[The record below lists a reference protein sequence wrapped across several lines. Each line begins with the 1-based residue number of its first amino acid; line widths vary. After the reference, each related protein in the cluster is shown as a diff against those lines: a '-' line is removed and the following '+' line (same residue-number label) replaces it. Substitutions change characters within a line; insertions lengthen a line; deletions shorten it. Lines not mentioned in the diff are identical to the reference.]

1 VSTKVAVLGTG
12 IMGAG
17 MARSL
22 ARAGLD
28 VAAWNRSAEKARPL
42 AEDGITVVEK
52 PEDAVAGAS
61 VVVTMLFDAA
71 SVEGVMTGALPAMAE
86 GAVWAQTSTVGID
99 GTAELAAL
107 ARAQGV
113 GFVDAPVLGT
123 RQPAEQGRLTVLA
136 AGPTDLRDAVAP
148 VFEAIGAKTVWVGEE
163 PGAAHR
169 LKLVANAWVFSVV
182 AGTAQS
188 IALAERL
195 GLDPQLFLDT
205 IAGGALDAPYV
216 QLKGRAM
223 IAGDYPPAFAVD
235 GALKDSG
242 LIGDALRASGA
253 DDRLMTAVNA
263 LFADAAAA
271 GRDGEDMAA
280 VAEIFRS

>member
-1 VSTKVAVLGTG
+1 MTRVAVLGTG

-28 VAAWNRSAEKARPL
+28 VTAWNRSSDKVRPL
-42 AEDGITVVEK
+42 ADDGITVAEK
-52 PEDAVAGAS
+52 PEEAVAGAE

-71 SVEGVMTGALPAMAE
+71 SVVAVMTDALPAMAE

-107 ARAQGV
+107 AGAHGV

-123 RQPAEQGRLTVLA
+123 RQPAEQGQLTVLA
-136 AGPTDLRDAVAP
+136 AAPPELRDGVKP
-148 VFEAIGAKTVWVGEE
+148 VFDAIGAKTVWVGEE
-163 PGAAHR
+163 AGAAHR

-188 IALAERL
+188 IALAEGL

-223 IAGDYPPAFAVD
+223 IAGAYPAAFAVD
-235 GALKDSG
+235 GALKDSA
-242 LIGDALRASGA
+242 LIGDALRATGA
-253 DDRLMTAVNA
+253 DDRLITAVNA

-271 GRDGEDMAA
+271 GRAGEDMAA
-280 VAEIFRS
+280 VAEIFRR